1 MSEPATLQ
9 SLALSLKNWGSRRA
23 VGLRSDYGVRWWSYK
38 RLYDNACRAAA
49 MLRDRELLPG
59 SRVVIWAANCPE
71 WLAFLFGASICGLIV
86 APADADWPASQVAE
100 FAKKCNASL
109 LICGSNRDA
118 ASIPIQREY
127 LFSFDSEAPL
137 RPWNELVVPISDSD
151 PAAILYTSGSSSEPR
166 GVVLT
171 HANLMFQATRFSYWK
186 RVTRY
191 IPVRLLAL
199 SPLSHIQ
206 GLLLSG
212 IVPLSLGLTVI
223 HSQSVAPRHLIRT
236 IRSGGVLA
244 LSTVPRV
251 LGLLE
256 AALMSN
262 AGPQTFGPLQ
272 RLVRLRRLLGWR
284 FLILLIGGA
293 TLPKSREKFWR
304 RAGCFLVQGYGSTET
319 AAFVT
324 VNRPFVGRFG
334 SIGKPVHGGA
344 IRISEDG
351 EILVRGRHLAAGYYN
366 NGDIQPLEL
375 TEDGYFRT
383 GDLAAKDRRNRF
395 FFLGRKR
402 DLIVTGEGHNVNP
415 RIVEAALGEA
425 PGTRDSVVFGLN
437 RNGFEEV
444 HAVLLMRD
452 GKSPAAAVRQANQRL
467 LPFQRISGWTIWP
480 NADFPRLVLG
490 KIDRKRVVALATDSS
505 AEPQNLRTEMGPVTL
520 DAIRSEPNRHRRIEQ
535 LARYIATGRE
545 MPTPQTTELMR
556 DFGLGSLDVLQ
567 LLLRLETEYNLAL
580 PASKSVEDVSIADL
594 RCSAQA
600 DRNDAMLDGV
610 AAAKWHHWI
619 GWNPLR
625 RLSRGLLAR
634 PYVKLR
640 IRVQAVNRDLL
651 LCLKPPVILA
661 IQEMPRR
668 HFMDYLAIYSSIPA
682 RISKKLFFGASLLGS
697 DRREALWGGPRISPA
712 TFTQLFFPYTPLPR
726 FGQTRQGLL
735 QSCDWIDRG
744 YSPILTWRPGA
755 ALIAAQ
761 THTQVVPVHLSS
773 SFFDLQKP
781 GKPEITVSFG
791 RPIIIPTDA
800 HPFLL
805 YHVVES
811 RLKELQ
817 TNGGN

>member
-1 MSEPATLQ
+1 
-9 SLALSLKNWGSRRA
+9 
-23 VGLRSDYGVRWWSYK
+23 
-38 RLYDNACRAAA
+38 LYDNACRAAA
-49 MLRDRELLPG
+49 MLRDRELPRG
-59 SRVVIWAANCPE
+59 SRIVIWAANCPE
-71 WLAFLFGASICGLIV
+71 WLAFLFGASMRGLV
-86 APADADWPASQVAE
+86 VTPADADWPAARVAE
-100 FAKKCNASL
+100 LAAKSSASL
-109 LICGSNRDA
+109 LVCGSNRDA

-127 LFSFDSEAPL
+127 LFSFDSDVPL
-137 RPWNELVVPISDSD
+137 RPWHELVVPISDSD
-151 PAAILYTSGSSSEPR
+151 PAVILYTSGTSSEPR

-186 RVTRY
+186 RLTRY
-191 IPVRLLAL
+191 IPARLLAL

-236 IRSGGVLA
+236 IRAGGVLA

-251 LGLLE
+251 LDLLE

-262 AGPQTFGPLQ
+262 AGSQSFGPLQ
-272 RLVRLRRLLGWR
+272 RMMRLRRLLGWR
-284 FLILLIGGA
+284 FLILLVGGA
-293 TLPKSREKFWR
+293 TLPRAREKFWR

-334 SIGKPVHGGA
+334 SIGKAVHSGA
-344 IRISEDG
+344 VKISEDG
-351 EILVRGRHLAAGYYN
+351 EILVRGRHLAAGYYD
-366 NGDIQPLEL
+366 GGIQPLEL
-375 TEDGYFRT
+375 TPDGYFRT
-383 GDLAAKDRRNRF
+383 GDLATRDRRNRF

-415 RIVEAALGEA
+415 RIVEAAVGEA
-425 PGTRDSVVFGLN
+425 PGVRDSVVFGMN

-452 GKSPAAAVRQANQRL
+452 GESAAISVRHANESL

-480 NADFPRLVLG
+480 HADFPRLVLG
-490 KIDRKRVVALATDSS
+490 KVDRERVVALARGSS
-505 AEPQNLRTEMGPVTL
+505 VDPQNLGTEIGPVTL
-520 DAIRSEPNRHRRIEQ
+520 DDIRSEPNRHRRIEQ
-535 LARYIATGRE
+535 LARYIATSRE
-545 MPTPQTTELMR
+545 MHAPQTTELVR
-556 DFGLGSLDVLQ
+556 DFGLESLDILQ
-567 LLLRLETEYNLAL
+567 LSLRLETEYNLAL
-580 PASKSVEDVSIADL
+580 PPSKLAEDASIADL
-594 RCSAQA
+594 RCCMQA
-600 DRNDAMLDGV
+600 DENESFRGGDS
-610 AAAKWHHWI
+610 AAKWHHWI

-625 RLSRGLLAR
+625 RLSRGLLVG

-640 IRVQAVNRDLL
+640 LRVRAVNGELL
-651 LCLKPPVILA
+651 LGLEPPVILA
-661 IQEMPRR
+661 IQQEQRR
-668 HFMDYLAIYSSIPA
+668 HFMDYLAIYSRMPES
-682 RISKKLFFGASLLGS
+682 ISKKLFFCASLLGS
-697 DRREALWGGPRISPA
+697 ARRRALWGGSPISPA

-735 QSCDWIDRG
+735 QSCDWIGRG

-761 THTQVVPVHLSS
+761 THAQVVPVHLSS
-773 SFFDLQKP
+773 SFFDPHEL

-791 RPIIIPTDA
+791 HPVGVPADV

-817 TNGGN
+817 ANDGH